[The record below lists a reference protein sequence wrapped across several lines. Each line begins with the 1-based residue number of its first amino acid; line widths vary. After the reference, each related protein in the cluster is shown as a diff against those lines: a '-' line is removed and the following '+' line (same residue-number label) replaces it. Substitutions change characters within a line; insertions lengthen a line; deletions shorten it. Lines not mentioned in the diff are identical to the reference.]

1 MLDFSQFKQ
10 LKNLNELKSH
20 QTTKLIVVPK
30 DLKAQISYKTLLS
43 EATWSDLG
51 NNVNVMHVLKDHLID
66 YYFWYSDESDM
77 IDFAELHNVLIID
90 YAEDEREEFVM
101 TFKDLRAFDEFTK
114 SEWKIDRNA
123 VYLELNDQLIE
134 ELAAKTREAQI
145 EIYDQKIAK
154 AKLDIKL
161 ATAALK
167 EYEDAKGELMNES
180 K

>member
-10 LKNLNELKSH
+10 LESFSDLKSH
-20 QTTKLIVVPK
+20 QTTKFIIIPK
-30 DLKAQISYKTLLS
+30 DLRSKISYKTLLS

-51 NNVNVMHVLKDHLID
+51 SSVNVMHVLKDLD
-66 YYFWYSDESDM
+66 YYFGYSDESDM
-77 IDFAELHNVLIID
+77 IDFEEIHNVVMID
-90 YAEDEREEFVM
+90 YAEDEREEFIM
-101 TFKDLRAFDEFTK
+101 TFENLKALNEFTK

-123 VYLELNDQLIE
+123 VYLELNDQMIE

-145 EIYDQKIAK
+145 EIYDRKIAK

-161 ATAALK
+161 ATVALK
-167 EYEDAKGELMNES
+167 EYEDAKGELMNEN